1 MTDDHSTE
9 EHEHSEAD
17 TACIS
22 CGLDFDFE
30 LPGSLIDT
38 AHLGKLVIFAGA
50 GVSTEVPAVFPGT
63 FYDSI
68 RSELHSDD
76 GLAFPVLMQQYECE
90 YGRQQL
96 LCNLKHRFD
105 YANSFETLRRHARR
119 FHREL
124 ATMPY
129 LRDVVTTNWDSYF
142 EEECLATPFVSGGD
156 LTFHDMPGRRI
167 YKIHGSMSTLST
179 LVITEDDYARRLDE
193 LRDNALGGTLR
204 HILATTTVVF
214 TGYSLRDWNF
224 RRLYDALRA
233 DMGQLAPRAYFVS
246 PFASAEAQEIG
257 LTWIRT
263 SGVKFLKEL
272 KAALVRESHFKPDD
286 VYDVVADLEAQV
298 LDAKDVVEKYSHK
311 DYPAIAHCWSYQEGL
326 LDACGRI
333 ALRRGSGEY
342 SNTDHVARL
351 IRRYEQMADSAIES
365 GKYFH
370 GAYLDGYV
378 TALYVLLAHDD
389 AEMLDSVPFYFI
401 YGSDSSMRSE
411 EEFCDALLHSRR
423 RAPKPRAEAR
433 NITRDLPADMV
444 MTHGPFLGEP
454 DYQQHEDGSPPPST

>member
-1 MTDDHSTE
+1 MTEDTTE
-9 EHEHSEAD
+9 HHVHSEAD

-22 CGLDFDFE
+22 CGLDFDFD
-30 LPGSLIDT
+30 LPNSLIDT
-38 AHLGKLVIFAGA
+38 AHLGRLVIFAGA

-63 FYDSI
+63 FYDTI
-68 RSELHSDD
+68 RSQVDADE
-76 GLAFPVLMQQYECE
+76 GVAFPELMQQYERK

-96 LCNLKHRFD
+96 LCNLKQRFD
-105 YANSFETLRRHARR
+105 YADSFDTLRRLARR

-142 EEECLATPFVSGGD
+142 EEECLGTPFVSGED
-156 LTFHDMPGRRI
+156 FAFHDMPGRRV

-179 LVITEDDYARRLDE
+179 LIITEDDYARRLDE
-193 LRDNALGGTLR
+193 LRENALGGTLR

-224 RRLYDALRA
+224 RRLYTALRA

-246 PFASAEAQEIG
+246 PFPSSQAQELG

-286 VYDVVADLEAQV
+286 VYDVVADFEAQV
-298 LDAKDVVEKYSHK
+298 LEAKEVVDTYSHK

-351 IRRYEQMADSAIES
+351 IRRYEDMVDKAIDS

-378 TALYVLLAHDD
+378 TALYLLLAHDD
-389 AEMLDSVPFYFI
+389 AEMLDSVPLYSV
-401 YGSDSSMRSE
+401 YGADSSMRSE
-411 EEFCDALLHSRR
+411 EEFREALLHSRR
-423 RAPKPRAEAR
+423 RAPKARAEAR
-433 NITRDLPADMV
+433 KITRDLPADMV

-454 DYQQHEDGSPPPST
+454 DYEEHGDGSLPNA